1 MLNPPHRRE
10 TRFLPERD
18 GPERGHRRLFQGLPA
33 PKVSSTEQT
42 AMLAHR
48 RRNPPHGDEA
58 RSTDQAGGGVSA
70 RTRVATKTSC

>member
-18 GPERGHRRLFQGLPA
+18 GPNEDAEGSFRGAGSEGFADRADGNARPSQAKP
-33 PKVSSTEQT
+33 S
-42 AMLAHR
+42 
-48 RRNPPHGDEA
+48 HGDKP

-70 RTRVATKTSC
+70 RARVAAKTSC